1 MSVAIV
7 ADSSSDI
14 PKQLLEKYNNIT
26 IVPLYILFGSESYK
40 DEPQIITHKKFYD
53 MIRESTVMPT
63 TSQPTPGDFLEK
75 YKELLKQHE
84 SIINIFISKKMSGT
98 ITSAELAK
106 KELPDA
112 DITIIDSELVHM
124 PAGFLVLKAAEQ
136 AAMGKSKEEILEVVR
151 EYKEK
156 IKVLFIPSTL
166 EYLKRGGRIGRS
178 KALLAS
184 LLEIKPILT
193 LNLGEVSP
201 FKNTRRWSQAKIEL
215 LSTMESMIKNPA
227 SAHFFVGDSDMKDEG
242 DAMAEK
248 IKEKFG
254 VNEIIRGDIGC
265 IVGSHIGPGTVA
277 VTFYED

>member
-7 ADSSSDI
+7 ADSSADI
-14 PKQLLEKYNNIT
+14 PKQLVEKYNIT
-26 IVPLYILFGSESYK
+26 VVPLYVLFGNDTYK
-40 DEPQIITHKKFYD
+40 DEPEIITHKKFYD
-53 MIRESTVMPT
+53 MIRQSTVMPT

-75 YKELLKQHE
+75 YKELLKKHD
-84 SIINIFISKKMSGT
+84 SIINILISKKMSGT
-98 ITSAELAK
+98 IASAELAK
-106 KELPDA
+106 KDIPQA
-112 DITIIDSELVHM
+112 DITVIDSEMVHM
-124 PAGFLVLKAAEQ
+124 PAGFLVLKAAELAQ
-136 AAMGKSKEEILEVVR
+136 SGKSKEEILKAIDVYR
-151 EYKEK
+151 KK

-215 LSTMESMIKNPA
+215 LNTMESMIKNPA
-227 SAHFFVGDSDMKDEG
+227 SAHIFVGDSDMKDEG

-254 VNEIIRGDIGC
+254 VQEILRGDIGC
-265 IVGSHIGPGTVA
+265 IVGSHIGPGTID

>member
-7 ADSSSDI
+7 TDSSSDI
-14 PKQLLEKYNNIT
+14 PKQLVEKFDIT
-26 IVPLYILFGSESYK
+26 VVPLYVLFGNDTYK
-40 DEPQIITHKKFYD
+40 DESRIISHKKFYD

-75 YKELLKQHE
+75 YKELLKKHD
-84 SIINIFISKKMSGT
+84 SIINILISKKMSGT
-98 ITSAELAK
+98 IASAELAK

-112 DITIIDSELVHM
+112 DITIIDSEMVHM
-124 PAGFLVLKAAEQ
+124 PAGFLTLKAAEL
-136 AAMGKSKEEILEVVR
+136 ASMGKSKEEVLKVID
-151 EYKEK
+151 EYKKK
-156 IKVLFIPSTL
+156 ITVLFIPSTL

-215 LSTMESMIKNPA
+215 LATMENMLKDPE
-227 SAHFFVGDSDMKDEG
+227 SAHIFVGDSDMKDEG

-254 VNEIIRGDIGC
+254 TKEILRGDIGC
-265 IVGSHIGPGTVA
+265 IVGSHIGPGTLD

>member
-14 PKQLLEKYNNIT
+14 PKELAEKYNIT
-26 IVPLYILFGSESYK
+26 IVPLYVLFGNDTYK
-40 DEPQIITHKKFYD
+40 DEPQIISHKKFYN

-75 YKELLKQHE
+75 YKELLKQHD
-84 SIINIFISKKMSGT
+84 SIINILISKKMSGT
-98 ITSAELAK
+98 IASAELAK
-106 KELPDA
+106 KEMPDA
-112 DITIIDSELVHM
+112 DITIVDSEMVHM
-124 PAGFLVLKAAEQ
+124 PAGFLAMKAAEL
-136 AAMGKSKEEILEVVR
+136 ALAGKPKDEILKTVE
-151 EYKEK
+151 EYKKK
-156 IKVLFIPSTL
+156 ITVLFIPSTL

-215 LSTMESMIKNPA
+215 FSTMESMVKNPE
-227 SAHFFVGDSDMKDEG
+227 SLHVFVGDSDMKDEG
-242 DAMAEK
+242 DEMAEK
-248 IKEKFG
+248 IKGRFG
-254 VNEIIRGDIGC
+254 IKEIIRGEIGC
-265 IVGSHIGPGTVA
+265 IVGSHLGPGA
-277 VTFYED
+277 IDVTFYED